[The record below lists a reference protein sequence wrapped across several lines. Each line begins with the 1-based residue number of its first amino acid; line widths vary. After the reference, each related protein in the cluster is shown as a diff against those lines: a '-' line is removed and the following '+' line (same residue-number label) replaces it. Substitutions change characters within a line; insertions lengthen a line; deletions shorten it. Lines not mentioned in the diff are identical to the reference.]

1 MKNNTES
8 MKRTSN
14 NKRNR
19 MLSKDDKKQHKQLRK
34 LRKGGRGGSR
44 FEDNNLSDLQYC

>member
-34 LRKGGRGGSR
+34 LRQGGRGGCR
-44 FEDNNLSDLQYC
+44 FDETENNDLQYC

>member
-1 MKNNTES
+1 MKNNIES

-34 LRKGGRGGSR
+34 LRQSGRGGSR
-44 FEDNNLSDLQYC
+44 FDNNISEDLQYC

>member
-34 LRKGGRGGSR
+34 LRQGGRGGSR
-44 FEDNNLSDLQYC
+44 FEEAESNDLQYC

>member
-1 MKNNTES
+1 MKNNIES

-14 NKRNR
+14 NKRSR

-34 LRKGGRGGSR
+34 LRQGGRGGSR
-44 FEDNNLSDLQYC
+44 FDEAENNNLQYC